1 VEWDGSPALKL
12 YKAGSSG
19 WEAAGSLGQTAAAND
34 TREFAIPLEALGALE
49 AGDQI
54 RFVIGV
60 EPANQFLPALGP
72 AQIIMPEV
80 TTADVLLEVQDPQ
93 GDDNGPGTY
102 TYPTNSA
109 FLPDAYD
116 LKSFTVAADE
126 NNLIFRFVFFGGIP
140 NPWGSGNNLAIQ
152 TLDVYIDKDPGGK
165 SGARLLL
172 PGRNAALSSENGWE
186 YAIWAEGWNPGIF
199 APDAATL
206 EPKPVGGADLQ
217 ILVDTAAQSVTL
229 RIPRATFGDGDPS
242 TWGYAAAVL
251 GQDGFP
257 ATGVWRVRDVNPEAG
272 EYRFGGAAAD
282 ATHTRII
289 DLAWAEGAMP
299 EQDEMLSNY
308 TSSSASWDPLFCTNF
323 LIKK

>member
-1 VEWDGSPALKL
+1 
-12 YKAGSSG
+12 
-19 WEAAGSLGQTAAAND
+19 
-34 TREFAIPLEALGALE
+34 
-49 AGDQI
+49 
-54 RFVIGV
+54 
-60 EPANQFLPALGP
+60 
-72 AQIIMPEV
+72 M
-80 TTADVLLEVQDPQ
+80 
-93 GDDNGPGTY
+93 
-102 TYPTNSA
+102 
-109 FLPDAYD
+109 PDAYD
-116 LKSFTVAADE
+116 LKTFTVAADE
-126 NNLIFRFVFFGGIP
+126 NNLIFKFVFFGGIP

-206 EPKPVGGADLQ
+206 EPKSVGGADFK

-272 EYRFGGAAAD
+272 EFRFGGGPAD

-289 DLAWAEGAMP
+289 DLAWAEGATP
-299 EQDEMLSNY
+299 GQEEMLSNY
-308 TSSSASWDPLFCTNF
+308 TSSSASMESLSPDDFAQIMLINDGEGF
-323 LIKK
+323 LKRFEIPSLHRTYPKIIFVVNLCGVAAKIYNEKTFSG